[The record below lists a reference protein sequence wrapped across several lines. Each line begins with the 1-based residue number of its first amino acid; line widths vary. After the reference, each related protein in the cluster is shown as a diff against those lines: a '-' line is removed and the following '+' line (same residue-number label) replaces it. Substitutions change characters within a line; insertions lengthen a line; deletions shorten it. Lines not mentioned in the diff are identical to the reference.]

1 MTDYCS
7 IDDLKQRLQIEQDNV
22 SFDSELAAVIVEA
35 QAIMDA
41 DLNKHIE
48 TPLTSVPDL
57 LKYACADLAACLFR
71 SRRVKPEEQ
80 KEDLA
85 TSFRNAYQMK
95 IESYVKNILHK
106 ETLTCAGLS
115 QFEGEVIAQHPEES

>member
-7 IDDLKQRLQIEQDNV
+7 IEDLKSRLQIEQDDV
-22 SFDSELAAVIVEA
+22 SFDSELASVIVEA
-35 QAIMDA
+35 QSIMDA
-41 DLNKHIE
+41 DLNKHVE

-57 LKYACADLAACLFR
+57 LKYACADLASSLFR

-85 TSFRNAYQMK
+85 VSFCNAYERK
-95 IESYVKNILHK
+95 IAAYVKNILHK

-115 QFEGEVIAQHPEES
+115 QFENEVIAQHPDES

>member
-7 IDDLKQRLQIEQDNV
+7 IDDLKQRLQIEQENV
-22 SFDSELAAVIVEA
+22 SFDSELADIIIEA

-41 DLNKHIE
+41 DLNKHVE

-57 LKYACADLAACLFR
+57 LKYACADLASSLFR

-85 TSFRNAYQMK
+85 VSFRNAYERK
-95 IESYVKNILHK
+95 IAAYVKNFLHK

-115 QFEGEVIAQHPEES
+115 QFADEVIAQHPDVS